1 MMKNVSYNL
10 HESHTVEHL
19 LLFVALVVLA
29 VVVTGCYSFRGGSV
43 PEHIHTMS
51 VASVIDRS
59 GFGDPAFREFCTE
72 TLVRRFRSD
81 NSVQLVEDNGDAR
94 LSSVLTRVQDQ
105 IVTVQSGDLE
115 NQRRI
120 VVAVE
125 AEYFD
130 AVKNK
135 VVWKKTFENFDVYN
149 VADATEGRRLAA
161 ERALRR
167 IADDILLASVS
178 DW

>member
-1 MMKNVSYNL
+1 MNNVSFNL
-10 HESHTVEHL
+10 HDGHTIRRL
-19 LLFVALVVLA
+19 LLRVAFGVLA
-29 VVVTGCYSFRGGSV
+29 VAATACYSFRGGSV
-43 PEHIHTMS
+43 PDHIRTLS
-51 VASVIDRS
+51 IASVIDRS
-59 GFGDPAFREFCTE
+59 GFGDPTFREFSTE

-81 NSVQLVEDNGDAR
+81 NTVQLVEDNGDAR
-94 LSSVLTRVQDQ
+94 LSPVLVKVQDQ

-135 VVWKKTFENFDVYN
+135 VVWKKTFENFDVYD
-149 VADATEGRRLAA
+149 VADATEGRRQAA

-167 IADDILLASVS
+167 ITDDILLAVVS